1 MSYSIETLTDD
12 CYPGTNCLINKFNIQ
27 NERQLAFVESRIVI
41 GKTEELLKNPIPGNG
56 VTDGLHRLLKENI
69 RKG

>member
-27 NERQLAFVESRIVI
+27 KYLFRRGILQGNSER
-41 GKTEELLKNPIPGNG
+41 TEGLPGEM
-56 VTDGLHRLLKENI
+56 HRPMQ
-69 RKG
+69 